1 MLDRK
6 IASLPVATNHE
17 LSTYL
22 VPNGALAYENV
33 ASNLVAGRCL
43 DFLLLFLRLGSFSL
57 SRQWLAEI
65 HQPHVPEFTHSQG
78 SLRAEMKGRDRAER
92 PR

>member
-43 DFLLLFLRLGSFSL
+43 DFFFFFFLGWVAFGCPGNGWRRSSSHMSQSLLI
-57 SRQWLAEI
+57 A
-65 HQPHVPEFTHSQG
+65 
-78 SLRAEMKGRDRAER
+78 KGL
-92 PR
+92 

>member
-1 MLDRK
+1 MRLTRLTDLQEMEMLDRK

-43 DFLLLFLRLGSFSL
+43 DFLLLFLGWVAFRCPGNGWRRSISHMSQSL
-57 SRQWLAEI
+57 LIA
-65 HQPHVPEFTHSQG
+65 
-78 SLRAEMKGRDRAER
+78 KGL
-92 PR
+92 